1 MNQLSAHNRK
11 INISY
16 FLYYFLTVCSFFFS
30 CFIAAWREH
39 SKRHQNIRKMTTLSD
54 AVTTPPNEAVD
65 NESTTEGEEE
75 AEDGVDGQ
83 NEENKPITSISSV
96 SYDEGDADLQEWNI
110 ICTERTYIPTAE
122 DVGSRFR
129 VDVWVFSSSDNSLL
143 AGPTTLF
150 TEPVLSAPS
159 KPPKRAL
166 QTIPGS
172 GSGISG
178 AIRFRTV
185 SYNVLAEQYATKQVS
200 RSFCMYE
207 LRLLFS
213 SFFLLG
219 LSLL

>member
-1 MNQLSAHNRK
+1 
-11 INISY
+11 
-16 FLYYFLTVCSFFFS
+16 
-30 CFIAAWREH
+30 
-39 SKRHQNIRKMTTLSD
+39 MTTLSD

-75 AEDGVDGQ
+75 AEDGVDRQ
-83 NEENKPITSISSV
+83 SEENKPITSISSV
-96 SYDEGDADLQEWNI
+96 SYDDGDSDLQEWVQ
-110 ICTERTYIPTAE
+110 ICTERTHIPTAE
-122 DVGSRFR
+122 DVGRRFR
-129 VDVWVFSSSDNSLL
+129 IDVWVFSSSDNSLL

-178 AIRFRTV
+178 AIRFRIV

-200 RSFCMYE
+200 FLRSVLFSFIISSFHSF
-207 LRLLFS
+207 LLLFVAFS
-213 SFFLLG
+213 
-219 LSLL
+219 